1 MSDMSAYGGSVYV
14 AQIDA
19 PARPQLAV
27 EIDVDACII
36 GAGLA
41 GLTVARELARR
52 GWSVAVLEARRIA
65 WNASGRNTGFV
76 LPGFAAE
83 EDAIIERV
91 GLDHITSR
99 LLDDPDAVPA
109 YAERFRFSQRFTQN
123 DPWAKRVAGED
134 REQHA
139 PMASFKPQVEEP
151 A

>member
-1 MSDMSAYGGSVYV
+1 MSDKSAYGGSVYA

-91 GLDHITSR
+91 GLDDAKALWSLSEQGAEYVRNTVR
-99 LLDDPDAVPA
+99 ELDMPGVDLV
-109 YAERFRFSQRFTQN
+109 
-123 DPWAKRVAGED
+123 ED
-134 REQHA
+134 GWLNVWKSEIGRAH
-139 PMASFKPQVEEP
+139 V
-151 A
+151 